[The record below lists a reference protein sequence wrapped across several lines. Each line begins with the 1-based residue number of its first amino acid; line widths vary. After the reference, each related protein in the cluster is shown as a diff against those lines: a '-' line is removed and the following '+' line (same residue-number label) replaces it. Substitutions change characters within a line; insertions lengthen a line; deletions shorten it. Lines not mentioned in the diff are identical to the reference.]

1 MITIRSIIIKIIII
15 SNNFQNNFLLNL
27 IKFFIQ
33 FLLNRFII
41 DSFNIYIATW
51 DNVGVRDP

>member
-1 MITIRSIIIKIIII
+1 MIKIIII
-15 SNNFQNNFLLNL
+15 SNNFQSNFLLNL

-41 DSFNIYIATW
+41 LLINIYIATW

>member
-1 MITIRSIIIKIIII
+1 MIKIIII

>member
-1 MITIRSIIIKIIII
+1 MIKIIII
-15 SNNFQNNFLLNL
+15 SNNFQNFHFLLNL

-41 DSFNIYIATW
+41 LLINIYIATW